1 MPALSH
7 FAGLEGRVSK
17 FYKSR
22 PISQNITS
30 ISYELKSSDWHK
42 WVSSFIEHCVFN
54 LRFLGGGNKYYQDDF
69 HVISLQLY

>member
-17 FYKSR
+17 LCKSR

-30 ISYELKSSDWHK
+30 ISYELKSSEWNK
-42 WVSSFIEHCVFN
+42 WVGSFIEHCVFN
-54 LRFLGGGNKYYQDDF
+54 LRFLAGEINITKMIF
-69 HVISLQLY
+69 IS